1 MDQTNGSFCRYDI
14 RIILECGI
22 FARVAPPNRRSL
34 KDFDDKHPAATTRAF
49 QCPLLSRILSQHYL
63 YITKH
68 SRIIQVTMSTAKKT
82 LAEISSKQ
90 AETTPAKTPLV
101 EAIEEDD
108 EFEEFNPA
116 KWDASDEDAE
126 DAQQWQDNWDDDDI
140 EDDFT
145 KHLRAELTKN
155 AK

>member
-1 MDQTNGSFCRYDI
+1 
-14 RIILECGI
+14 
-22 FARVAPPNRRSL
+22 
-34 KDFDDKHPAATTRAF
+34 
-49 QCPLLSRILSQHYL
+49 
-63 YITKH
+63 
-68 SRIIQVTMSTAKKT
+68 MSTNQDPK
-82 LAEISSKQ
+82 SSKKEESTSTSTFKQ
-90 AETTPAKTPLV
+90 NDSKAFLI

-116 KWDASDEDAE
+116 KWDASDEDKE

-145 KHLRAELTKN
+145 KNLRGELTKN